1 MNILQIGCNEAN
13 DKVSEFLKFNKNY
26 LNKVLLVDASS
37 SALELGK
44 DFYKDFEG
52 IEFQNV
58 AVVDTDE
65 NEIDLFYPENSHN
78 SVHCSVLESH
88 VIRHKEVEGRIYN
101 RDAEKTKKERVP
113 ATRINHLL
121 DYFCGEYINRLYI
134 DVEGLDCRI
143 INDIDLEKYNIG
155 YIRFEYSHSE
165 NTFNSNG
172 PNLEKTIQILSKFGY
187 RILAD
192 PNCNEDLIALKNI

>member
-65 NEIDLFYPENSHN
+65 NEIDLFYP
-78 SVHCSVLESH
+78 
-88 VIRHKEVEGRIYN
+88 
-101 RDAEKTKKERVP
+101 
-113 ATRINHLL
+113 
-121 DYFCGEYINRLYI
+121 
-134 DVEGLDCRI
+134 
-143 INDIDLEKYNIG
+143 
-155 YIRFEYSHSE
+155 
-165 NTFNSNG
+165 
-172 PNLEKTIQILSKFGY
+172 
-187 RILAD
+187 
-192 PNCNEDLIALKNI
+192 